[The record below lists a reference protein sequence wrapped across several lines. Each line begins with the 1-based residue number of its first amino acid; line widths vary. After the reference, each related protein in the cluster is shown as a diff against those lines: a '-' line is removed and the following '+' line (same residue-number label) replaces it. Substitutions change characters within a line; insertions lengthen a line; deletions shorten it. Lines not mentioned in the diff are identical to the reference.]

1 MRKKD
6 PGTNAVARRDFLK
19 TSTIAGMAAALPA
32 SSLQSQ
38 DGGGLL
44 KARPYATNKQLLC
57 LTDSPA
63 GFAKLLESIRS
74 LKEARYEVTSV
85 TVNYQKPQEVVA
97 ALKGKEADVL
107 LMCLPASIFS
117 YGKLSELMGD
127 PGIPAVLLAQNPDL
141 ILIDANF
148 TAAVRAKSGS
158 PVLFATSQAQAIEML
173 KTVGTPRILEG
184 KRAIVFGRPFDS
196 TSAPAHNLSEDY
208 VYKRT
213 GVRLQFRP
221 MEELKQMFDRT
232 DESSARKEAD
242 RWKKEAVAV
251 VEPSDKTIL
260 DACRLYVLLR
270 SLAEKE
276 SLSAVSIDCLGL
288 LFNKSVSLP
297 YPCLSFARLRDEG
310 IAAACEADICGMLSS
325 MFLQE
330 IARKPSFLS
339 NVLSVDL
346 QKSTTVLSHC
356 VAPLRMKGAGAPP
369 LPYKL
374 RDYHGMGQGVVPEV
388 EFPVGM
394 EVLEGSFTKDLRSF
408 VLWPGRIQVGAK
420 SDEHTGRPVSPGG
433 FRRMTCS
440 NYMELKIRDADR
452 YLQNIAG
459 IHHILIEGA
468 FSRAIQDALLAMHV
482 SIIGPSDFTA
492 PEIDKI
498 QERAAIL

>member
-1 MRKKD
+1 MRNQDLK
-6 PGTNAVARRDFLK
+6 TNPVGRRDFIR

-32 SSLQSQ
+32 ASLPSQ
-38 DGGGLL
+38 DGRGLF
-44 KARPYATNKQLLC
+44 KSGPYRTNKKLLC
-57 LTDSPA
+57 LTDAPDAS
-63 GFAKLLESIRS
+63 GKLLESIRS
-74 LKEARYEVTSV
+74 LKEARYEANSV
-85 TVNYQKPQEVVA
+85 TVDYQKPQEIIA
-97 ALKGKEADVL
+97 AIRGKEADVF

-117 YGKLSELMGD
+117 YGKLSEMLGD
-127 PGIPAVLLAQNPDL
+127 LEIPVVLLARNPDL

-148 TAAVRAKSGS
+148 VAAVRAKNSGH
-158 PVLFATSQAQAIEML
+158 VLFATSEAQATEML
-173 KTVGTPRILEG
+173 KAVGAPRILEG
-184 KRAIVFGRPFDS
+184 KRALVYGRPFDS
-196 TSAPAHNLSEDY
+196 TSAPAHNLNEEY
-208 VYKRT
+208 VYRRT
-213 GVRLQFRP
+213 GVRLQFRS
-221 MEELKQMFDRT
+221 MEELKQQFDRT
-232 DESSARKEAD
+232 DEASARKEAE

-270 SLAEKE
+270 SAIEKE
-276 SLSAVSIDCLGL
+276 SLSAISIDCLGL
-288 LFNKSVSLP
+288 LFNKGVSLP

-330 IARKPSFLS
+330 ISRKSSFLS

-346 QKSTTVLSHC
+346 KQSTTVLSHC
-356 VAPLRMKGAGAPP
+356 VAPLKMRGADAAP

-394 EVLEGSFTKDLRSF
+394 EVLEGSFTKDLKSF

-420 SDEHTGRPVSPGG
+420 SDEHTGQPVSPGG

-468 FSRAIQDALLAMHV
+468 YSKAIKDALFAMNV
-482 SIIGPSDFTA
+482 NIIGPSDFTA
-492 PEIDKI
+492 PDLDNK
-498 QERAAIL
+498 QA